1 MADRAETVAPVRA
14 WSLTTD
20 GKWALVLGLIG
31 AAWSSWRIWVPSL
44 WADEGA
50 TLSAVQRTWSELWAL
65 LGRID
70 AVHGVYYAL
79 MKVWFTILP
88 MNVVTLRLP
97 SLLAVGLLI
106 GLTYLVSRSWFSP
119 AWAGLAA
126 GLVAALPRT
135 TWMAIEGRSWAIG
148 ALVVLGA
155 TLALMRWRRT
165 GRSGALVAYGL
176 LLVLGISL
184 NIYVV
189 FMVAAHG
196 LSLLMQR
203 VAVRR
208 LARWAVVAVLAMV
221 VSAPVLVA
229 ANHEKAQLGDR
240 EQLGLFGWARDVVV
254 KQFALGDTPAE
265 TAVWVPQAVWSSA
278 AVALALLAWGAIAL
292 SLVFAVRDARAGDAR
307 AEMASSP
314 HWEALAWTIPWIVL
328 PPTFVLLASLLT
340 DGNLYHPRYFAFAVP
355 AFAIA
360 VVAGLRRIGPRTAR
374 VALIGMLVVL
384 TVPVHLSQRDVDSKG
399 GYDWSQ
405 VADAVSSGARAGD
418 GVYFGTEPPTRV
430 ISLAYPS
437 AFTGMDDFTLVLTPA
452 QEGSLDGESTPLSPT
467 LLRAA
472 PQRIWGVWSNRDGGR
487 AGDHATLVAAGY
499 RDSYRWTGSQST
511 VILMER

>member
-14 WSLTTD
+14 GSLTTD
-20 GKWALVLGLIG
+20 RKWALTLGLIG
-31 AAWSSWRIWVPSL
+31 AAWSSWRIWIPSL

-50 TLSAVQRTWSELWAL
+50 TLSAVQRSWPELWAL

-79 MKVWFTILP
+79 MKVWFTIVP

-97 SLLAVGLLI
+97 SLLAVGVLI
-106 GLTYLVSRSWFSP
+106 GLTYLVSRTWFSP
-119 AWAGLAA
+119 SWAALVA
-126 GLVAALPRT
+126 GLVAVLPRT

-148 ALVVLGA
+148 ALVVVGA
-155 TLALMRWRRT
+155 TLALMRWRST

-189 FMVAAHG
+189 FLVAAHA

-208 LARWAVVAVLAMV
+208 LARWAVAALLAMV
-221 VSAPVLVA
+221 FSAPVLVV

-240 EQLGLFGWARDVVV
+240 EQLGLFDWARDVVV

-265 TAVWVPQAVWSSA
+265 AAVWVPEAVWSA
-278 AVALALLAWGAIAL
+278 AAIGLALLAWGVMAL
-292 SLVFAVRDARAGDAR
+292 GLVFAVRDVRAGDAR
-307 AEMASSP
+307 AGMASSRQR
-314 HWEALAWTIPWIVL
+314 EALIWTIPWIVL

-340 DGNLYHPRYFAFAVP
+340 QGNLYHPRYFAFAVP

-360 VVAGLRRIGPRTAR
+360 VVAGLQRIGPRTAR
-374 VALIGMLVVL
+374 VALVAVLVVL
-384 TVPVHLSQRDVDSKG
+384 TVPVHLSQRDVNSKG